1 MCVVFCFVY
10 RLPLPVDPVGVL
22 YELFSTKENDGFHS
36 SYTSQNN
43 LNEMDALTSSNS
55 GFVTEATIF
64 SGIVTK
70 TWDFH
75 IQDERHTVAVRHST
89 LDGFRYV
96 LVRFSFFFRL
106 CFRYR
111 NDIYIIRSMVKK

>member
-1 MCVVFCFVY
+1 MRLSLILNFFKVVRCYF
-10 RLPLPVDPVGVL
+10 
-22 YELFSTKENDGFHS
+22 
-36 SYTSQNN
+36 
-43 LNEMDALTSSNS
+43 EMDATSSNS

-75 IQDERHTVAVRHST
+75 IDDERHTVAVRHST

-96 LVRFSFFFRL
+96 LVRFFVCVFETTLPYHNHTSGRW
-106 CFRYR
+106 
-111 NDIYIIRSMVKK
+111 

>member
-1 MCVVFCFVY
+1 
-10 RLPLPVDPVGVL
+10 
-22 YELFSTKENDGFHS
+22 
-36 SYTSQNN
+36 
-43 LNEMDALTSSNS
+43 MDATSSNS

-75 IQDERHTVAVRHST
+75 IEDERHTVAVRHST

-96 LVRFSFFFRL
+96 LVRFFCVFSG
-106 CFRYR
+106 
-111 NDIYIIRSMVKK
+111 NDATITQSYTSGRW